1 MKYLG
6 FFLKQ
11 KSTSAYSINE
21 QINMDSNNSNLFSFT
36 SLKRPP
42 PEKLSSS
49 LLLKSILF
57 PFGYTGCVYRLTVS
71 LVFIM
76 FHYIHVFMDFCKYI
90 SNRSELPLGKK
101 VFKHSCNTHDYFFI
115 FLPCFFYYYRKMLV
129 NSSQVKCVTV
139 AVTSGTVTPSSK

>member
-1 MKYLG
+1 MILSSEISG
-6 FFLKQ
+6 FFFLKQ

-42 PEKLSSS
+42 PEKLSLF

-76 FHYIHVFMDFCKYI
+76 FHYSHVFMDFCKYI
-90 SNRSELPLGKK
+90 SNRSELPLEKK
-101 VFKHSCNTHDYFFI
+101 VFKK
-115 FLPCFFYYYRKMLV
+115 FLQYTWLFLLFFYRFFFLLL
-129 NSSQVKCVTV
+129 
-139 AVTSGTVTPSSK
+139 